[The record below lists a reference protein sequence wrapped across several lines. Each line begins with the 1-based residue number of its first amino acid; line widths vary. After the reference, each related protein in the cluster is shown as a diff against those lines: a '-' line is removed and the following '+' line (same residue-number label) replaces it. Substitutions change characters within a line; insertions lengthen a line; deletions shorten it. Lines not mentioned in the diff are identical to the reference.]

1 MHRSAFQ
8 DLQQLEPTEIVSVM
22 RAPRGSATPGN
33 LLFAA
38 ALTGTGGRPK
48 SYNVCCSYQQHSNS
62 SGLIYAHGS
71 ERNTTKQRSCRSGL
85 IYGLGSGRS
94 QNQTQM
100 RSFAKSACFPQG
112 ASCTD
117 PSILPPIALANT
129 AINRTNAG
137 RLRPPAFAGYVQ
149 LQGLPLVSSSF
160 WVKSPLGR
168 SRSD

>member
-1 MHRSAFQ
+1 MHRSAYQ

-48 SYNVCCSYQQHSNS
+48 SYNVCCSYQQRSNS
-62 SGLIYAHGS
+62 SGLIYAHGA

-85 IYGLGSGRS
+85 IYGLGFGRS
-94 QNQTQM
+94 QTQM
-100 RSFAKSACFPQG
+100 RSFEKSACFPHG
-112 ASCTD
+112 ASCTG
-117 PSILPPIALANT
+117 PAILPPIALANT

-149 LQGLPLVSSSF
+149 LQGHPHLSS
-160 WVKSPLGR
+160 KSKP
-168 SRSD
+168 

>member
-48 SYNVCCSYQQHSNS
+48 SYNVCCSYPQHSS
-62 SGLIYAHGS
+62 GSGLIYAHSS
-71 ERNTTKQRSCRSGL
+71 EKYTTKQRSCRSGL
-85 IYGLGSGRS
+85 IYGLGSGRRN
-94 QNQTQM
+94 NQTQTQM
-100 RSFAKSACFPQG
+100 HSFAKSTCFPQG
-112 ASCTD
+112 ASCTV
-117 PSILPPIALANT
+117 PAILPPIALANT
-129 AINRTNAG
+129 AINRTNTG

-149 LQGLPLVSSSF
+149 
-160 WVKSPLGR
+160 R
-168 SRSD
+168 

>member
-8 DLQQLEPTEIVSVM
+8 DLQQLEPTVIVSVV

-38 ALTGTGGRPK
+38 ALTETGGRPK
-48 SYNVCCSYQQHSNS
+48 SYNVCCSYPQHSNS

-71 ERNTTKQRSCRSGL
+71 ERNTTKQRLCRSGL
-85 IYGLGSGRS
+85 IYGLGSGRIKN
-94 QNQTQM
+94 QTQTQM
-100 RSFAKSACFPQG
+100 RSFEKSACFPHG
-112 ASCTD
+112 ASCTG
-117 PSILPPIALANT
+117 PAILPPIALANT

-149 LQGLPLVSSSF
+149 
-160 WVKSPLGR
+160 R
-168 SRSD
+168 